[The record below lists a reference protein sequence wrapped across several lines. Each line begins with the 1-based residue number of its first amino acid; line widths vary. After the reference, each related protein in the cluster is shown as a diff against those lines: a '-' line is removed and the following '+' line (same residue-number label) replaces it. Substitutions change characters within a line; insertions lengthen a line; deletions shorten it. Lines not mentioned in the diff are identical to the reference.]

1 MNERLDHARRLG
13 GRIRTGWQRED
24 VEAQLARL
32 HARQR
37 ARVRRLTLAL
47 PLGAVAI
54 ASLVVAVVASR
65 GHVQP
70 VLVVPLAPAAAAD
83 RAPPEAKPVPP
94 VVARVEQPPSSE
106 PERSAVT
113 PGEIRPAPARPH
125 DPVRPAVDG
134 AAPAPAQ
141 SSTWRDDASRGDYP
155 AAWAELARTGASTD
169 TMTDLLLAADVARMS
184 GHAGAAVASLARSL
198 ELHAD
203 DARAP
208 LAAFTLGRVQLE
220 DLGAP
225 RAAALAFA
233 RAIELAPEGPL
244 AEDALAREVEAWS
257 RAGETEIARARAL
270 TYTQRYPDGRR
281 ARAVR
286 RFGGLET
293 P

>member
-1 MNERLDHARRLG
+1 
-13 GRIRTGWQRED
+13 
-24 VEAQLARL
+24 
-32 HARQR
+32 
-37 ARVRRLTLAL
+37 
-47 PLGAVAI
+47 
-54 ASLVVAVVASR
+54 
-65 GHVQP
+65 
-70 VLVVPLAPAAAAD
+70 
-83 RAPPEAKPVPP
+83 
-94 VVARVEQPPSSE
+94 
-106 PERSAVT
+106 
-113 PGEIRPAPARPH
+113 
-125 DPVRPAVDG
+125 
-134 AAPAPAQ
+134 APAQ